1 MADNNFRTFRSRD
14 SLTRE
19 DVDPTSDAARDP
31 LAELAR
37 IIGQSN
43 RVNQFDRDPR
53 TDPRTDPRRNV
64 VETLDEPLPP
74 AQRDWV
80 ADDGYAAPDAP
91 EQYAEESYVQP
102 RLPEPYPSDRA
113 QEGAHERYEDDEER
127 APPIAGHYA
136 EPADHYDDSRDD
148 ERAHEPRYRDDDPH
162 DDQRPYDK
170 RYRDDDAPLPPVV
183 RQPAALA
190 PRAHDDEY
198 ETDEQWD
205 DERQSGYAEDYD
217 DGTSSK
223 PRRSGL
229 VVVLAMVGLVMIG
242 AGGAFA
248 YRSMFGGAI
257 LAPSLPPVIKA
268 NDAPNKIVPN
278 RSDAQTAASNPAGAA
293 TSGSPEKLVSREEQ
307 PVAIQPPNAPPRVV
321 STIPVLPAPGAVP
334 AGSPTAVAPA
344 PSAAQAM
351 PSAPPKVGAP
361 GQPPAAPLAGSGG
374 EPKKVHT
381 VTIRSD
387 QVGNA
392 NAAASAP
399 APAAPGPAAR
409 PKAEAPARTTA
420 PKGGGN
426 APLAIVPVAQGAAP
440 APAAEPPPRSHVA
453 RTEAPSAPVATAPVA
468 TAPVAA
474 PAAGGYA
481 VQVTSQRSEA
491 EAQTEFRALQA
502 KFPSQL
508 GSRQPMIHRADLEK
522 GTFYRA
528 LVGPFASSEAAAAMC
543 SNLKAAGGSCIVQK
557 N

>member
-1 MADNNFRTFRSRD
+1 MADSNFRPFRNRD
-14 SLTRE
+14 SLARE

-53 TDPRTDPRRNV
+53 RNV
-64 VETLDEPLPP
+64 VETLDEPLPAP
-74 AQRDWV
+74 VERDWA
-80 ADDGYAAPDAP
+80 ADDGYAEPDAP
-91 EQYAEESYVQP
+91 EQYPDQYAEENYVQP
-102 RLPEPYPSDRA
+102 RLPDPYPSERA
-113 QEGAHERYEDDEER
+113 LERYD
-127 APPIAGHYA
+127 
-136 EPADHYDDSRDD
+136 RDD
-148 ERAHEPRYRDDDPH
+148 ERVPSIASQYSEPAEGYDDPH
-162 DDQRPYDK
+162 DDESAYDP
-170 RYRDDDAPLPPVV
+170 RYRDQDPPRSAV
-183 RQPAALA
+183 RQPALA
-190 PRAHDDEY
+190 PQSHDDEY
-198 ETDEQWD
+198 EAEDQWD
-205 DERQSGYAEDYD
+205 DQADRQSDDAEDYD
-217 DGTSSK
+217 DETAAR

-248 YRSMFGGAI
+248 YRAMFGGAI
-257 LAPSLPPVIKA
+257 LAPALPPVIKA

-278 RSDAQTAASNPAGAA
+278 RSDNQNAASNPAA

-321 STIPVLPAPGAVP
+321 STIPVLPAPGAPAAAAPSLPAVP
-334 AGSPTAVAPA
+334 AS
-344 PSAAQAM
+344 
-351 PSAPPKVGAP
+351 PSAPPKIATP
-361 GQPPAAPLAGSGG
+361 TQPSPTATAGSP

-381 VTIRSD
+381 VTIRGD
-387 QVGNA
+387 QMGNP
-392 NAAASAP
+392 NAAASA
-399 APAAPGPAAR
+399 APGPAPVASVPAVR
-409 PKAEAPARTTA
+409 PKATEAPARATA
-420 PKGGGN
+420 PKAGGN

-440 APAAEPPPRSHVA
+440 AAEPPPRSHVA
-453 RTEAPSAPVATAPVA
+453 RAEAPSAPVATAPTSPA
-468 TAPVAA
+468 AA

-491 EAQTEFRALQA
+491 DAETEFKSLQA
-502 KFPSQL
+502 KFPGQL
-508 GSRQPMIHRADLEK
+508 GSRQPIIHRADLGDK